1 MKTKITKFAA
11 AAVIIIGVLFG
22 LEFLGG
28 PGTASVVWADVVNT
42 IGQIDTFAYR
52 TTQTGE
58 NEQTNYETMTY
69 VSGSKRR
76 IDVYQSGKIVMTNYM
91 LPAEQA
97 MIIIMPAGKKYQR
110 VQLKKEDLDELNR
123 NADPRELVQRFMSSD
138 HKKLGRQT
146 INGTLSEGIEVA
158 DTTLADG
165 DPLEMLSG
173 KLWVDIETN
182 LPVLLKAE
190 VLFENGP
197 QQAIVVDKF
206 QWNIAL
212 DDSEFVP
219 NIPDDFTDI
228 NEKEKSKDNE
238 QKAIPKETMARKKEL
253 TNEDKNTEAI
263 IKEMTISIFQACA
276 NEDWE
281 QFFKFM
287 YYESTEARVKHYEFL
302 GGLKIV
308 SINEPFQLE
317 GSSKWVIPYKVTL
330 KNGELREEKLY
341 IAYFK
346 NKGRYAVTGGL
357 KE

>member
-1 MKTKITKFAA
+1 MQSKMTKFVAA
-11 AAVIIIGVLFG
+11 TVIIIAVMMGINS
-22 LEFLGG
+22 FLGTG
-28 PGTASVVWADVVNT
+28 ASVAWADVVEKVE
-42 IGQIDTFAYR
+42 QIEEFAYR

-58 NEQTNYETMTY
+58 NEQTNYESMTY
-69 VSGSKRR
+69 VSGPIRR
-76 IDVYQSGKIVMTNYM
+76 IDVYQSGKIVMTNYV
-91 LPAEQA
+91 LPAERA
-97 MIIIMPAGKKYQR
+97 MIVIMPAGKKYQR

-123 NADPRELVQRFMSSD
+123 KADPRELVQRFMSSD
-138 HKKLGRQT
+138 HKKLGRKT
-146 INGTLSEGIEVA
+146 INGILAEGIEVT

-165 DPLEMLSG
+165 DPLKMLLG

-182 LPVLLKAE
+182 LPVLLEAE

-197 QQAIVVDKF
+197 QQTIIVDKL

-238 QKAIPKETMARKKEL
+238 QKAIPKKTMARKKEL

-263 IKEMTISIFQACA
+263 IKEMTLTIFQACA

-281 QFFKFM
+281 RFFKFM
-287 YYESTEARVKHYEFL
+287 YYELTETRVKDYEFL

-308 SINEPFQLE
+308 SINKPFQLE

-330 KNGELREEKLY
+330 RNGELREENLY

-346 NKGRYAVTGGL
+346 NNGLYAVTVGL